1 MIVLLLRWLLNAA
14 ALYLTTKIVSGIMV
28 EGTGALLLAAL
39 VIGLLNAVLKP
50 VLVVLTLPITILSL
64 GLFYLVLNAIL
75 FALASVLT
83 PGFAV
88 TGFWAAFLGALVMS
102 VLGMAFHVLLPGI
115 GD

>member
-1 MIVLLLRWLLNAA
+1 MLLVVRWLLNAA
-14 ALYLTTKIVSGIMV
+14 ALYLTTEIVSGIVV

-50 VLVVLTLPITILSL
+50 ILVVLTLPITILSL
-64 GLFYLVLNAIL
+64 GLFYLVLNGIL

-88 TGFWAAFLGALVMS
+88 AGFWAAFLGSLVMS
-102 VLGMAFHVLLPGI
+102 VLGLLFHALLPGV
-115 GD
+115 GG

>member
-1 MIVLLLRWLLNAA
+1 MLFLLRWLLNAA
-14 ALYLTTKIVSGIMV
+14 ALYLTTKIVSGIVV

-50 VLVVLTLPITILSL
+50 VLVVLTLPITLLSL

-75 FALASVLT
+75 FALAAVLT
-83 PGFAV
+83 PGFHVA
-88 TGFWAAFLGALVMS
+88 GFWTAFLGALVMS
-102 VLGMAFHVLLPGI
+102 LLGLLFHGLLPGV